1 MHSYAPICLASELHF
16 LNIDMWNTLWTYYM
30 FGGRASSYANFPIRL
45 NTSKGPTIRGL
56 SFPFFP
62 NLIHPFQGIPL
73 TLLGPLF
80 PILCPFV
87 SNQHTSCSHLGLL
100 PAVLWL
106 DLLYPWSF
114 GLLRVRASCAL
125 QLHPNIREIDI
136 VFPQR
141 SHKTTSRY
149 LTYDLLSWENSSA
162 LSDHSKFFQVYCT
175 DSYYSF

>member
-1 MHSYAPICLASELHF
+1 MRSYAPICLASELYF
-16 LNIDMWNTLWTYYM
+16 LNIDTWNTLWTCYM

-45 NTSKGPTIRGL
+45 NISKGPIICGL

-80 PILCPFV
+80 PIPYPFV
-87 SNQHTSCSHLGLL
+87 SNQHTYHVHLGLL

-106 DLLYPWSF
+106 DLSYPWSF

-136 VFPQR
+136 VFPQG
-141 SHKTTSRY
+141 SHKAIPRY
-149 LTYDLLSWENSSA
+149 WHTIDYREI
-162 LSDHSKFFQVYCT
+162 T
-175 DSYYSF
+175 